1 MKVTFCTTCM
11 GRAHHLKQT
20 LPRNLADSVD
30 WSAPEQTEFVILDYS
45 SPDDLG
51 EWLHTDPEIAPY
63 LEAGIVRYF
72 RVDGEQYFR
81 HSHAKNL
88 AHAHATGDVVC
99 NVDADNFLGKGF
111 AVWLRRAFERR
122 PNAIVATNR
131 FDNRLNS
138 GAFKGAMG
146 RVAMMSH
153 NFWRLGGYDESE
165 RFKGWSGEDTDLV
178 LRAAKSGMRM
188 VLLRDKRFLQI
199 IVHSDS
205 ERITMT
211 DYTDE
216 GAELARVRS
225 LDGSRVFPNV
235 RYFIHSARA
244 PRVANRLDQPTTRR
258 FASVRRLRPS
268 RLRARLGGRFSSR
281 LSSGLGSRLR
291 RYR

>member
-20 LPRNLADSVD
+20 LPRNLADSVSWD
-30 WSAPEQTEFVILDYS
+30 APERTEFVILDYS
-45 SPDDLG
+45 SPDDLAD
-51 EWLHTDPEIAPY
+51 WLHTDPVIAPY
-63 LEAGIVRYF
+63 LAAGIVRYF
-72 RVDGEQYFR
+72 RVDGESYFR

-88 AHAHATGDVVC
+88 AHAHATGDIIC
-99 NVDADNFLGKGF
+99 NVDADNFLGTGF
-111 AVWLRRAFERR
+111 ADWLRSTFARR

-131 FDNRLNS
+131 FDNRLNR

-188 VLLRDKRFLQI
+188 VLLRDKRFLKV

-205 ERITMT
+205 ERINRTE
-211 DYTDE
+211 YADE
-216 GAELARVRS
+216 QAELARVRS
-225 LDGSRVFPNV
+225 LDGSRVIPNM
-235 RYFIHSARA
+235 RYLLDRAVA

-258 FASVRRLRPS
+258 FPSVRRLRLRSRLQS
-268 RLRARLGGRFSSR
+268 RLRPRRSR
-281 LSSGLGSRLR
+281 THWR
-291 RYR
+291 

>member
-30 WSAPEQTEFVILDYS
+30 WDAPDQTEFVILDYS
-45 SPDDLG
+45 SPDDLAD
-51 EWLHTDPEIAPY
+51 WLHTDPEIAPY
-63 LEAGIVRYF
+63 LAAGIVRYF
-72 RVDGEQYFR
+72 RVDGERFFR

-88 AHAHATGDVVC
+88 AHAHATGDVIC
-99 NVDADNFLGKGF
+99 NVDADNFIGVGF
-111 AVWLRRAFERR
+111 ANWLRGVFERR

-178 LRAAKSGMRM
+178 LRAAKSGMRL

-199 IVHSDS
+199 IVHSDD
-205 ERITMT
+205 ERIALTEYS
-211 DYTDE
+211 DQQ
-216 GAELARVRS
+216 AELARVRS
-225 LDGSRVFPNV
+225 LDGSQVVPLV
-235 RYFIHSARA
+235 RYLLDRATA
-244 PRVANRLDQPTTRR
+244 PRVANRFDGRRNRR
-258 FASVRRLRPS
+258 FTAVRRFRP
-268 RLRARLGGRFSSR
+268 GRPR
-281 LSSGLGSRLR
+281 
-291 RYR
+291 